1 MSVNKVNK
9 YIRDYLVSIRNITIK
24 IVILKIN
31 WIFPY
36 NNKQNK
42 NIFLTVLNCDKIVL
56 VKNPMSLIHLNF
68 YLVNLVTA

>member
-9 YIRDYLVSIRNITIK
+9 YVRDYLVSIRNITIK

-31 WIFPY
+31 WILPY

-42 NIFLTVLNCDKIVL
+42 KYSSYSFEL
-56 VKNPMSLIHLNF
+56 
-68 YLVNLVTA
+68 